1 MNKYYQCSDEYK
13 SLHNIFY
20 NGAYYTIRE
29 IAEDAVLTDELKIS
43 LIKENL

>member
-1 MNKYYQCSDEYK
+1 MNKYYQYSDEYK

-20 NGAYYTIRE
+20 NGEYYTIVE
-29 IAEDAVLTDELKIS
+29 IINSKVLDDKTKIK